1 MVVTTEE
8 LGCEWHLAGRRGQHG
23 ARAPEAAARVAASA
37 DPDPVLQQERQ
48 EGAQG
53 RRWDRRIPRPPQT
66 VRVFPGGA
74 LGPRRARLRTR
85 QPCAGFA
92 RASAC
97 SSQVLLNRWPRPGQL
112 PGRHRKFPAGCAA
125 TSPAN
130 ENAREAG
137 RGGRRG
143 RSREKGR
150 GRAAERTGGFMEGTD
165 GCAGE
170 RAPLLG
176 ARRAAFEGRRLAC
189 AAVLLT
195 ELLERAAFY
204 GVTANLV
211 LFLNGAPFGWEGAQA
226 SQALL
231 LFMGLTYLVSPF
243 GGWLAD
249 ARLGRARAILLSLAL
264 YLLGMLAFPLL
275 AAPSTRAALC
285 GTPRPTRVLNCSA
298 PSCLDPPARYCA
310 PAALG
315 ALAVV
320 GLGVGAVKANIT
332 PFGADQVKDRGPE
345 ATRRFFNWFYWSI
358 NLGAI
363 ISLGGIAYTQQNV
376 SFVAGYIVPTVC
388 IGVAFLLFL
397 CGQSVFIS
405 KPPDGSAFTDVFR
418 ILAYACRPQKR
429 TGEDARGGEG
439 SGGFPHSSKH
449 SLFGSCKMSRGGPF
463 TEDKVEDVRAL
474 VKVVP
479 VFLAL
484 IPYWTVYFQ
493 MQTTYVL
500 QSLHL
505 RIPEIASITAATHT
519 FPAAWLTMFDALLIL
534 LLVPLK
540 DKLVDPALR
549 RRGLLPSS
557 LKRIAVGMFFVMCSA
572 FAAGILESKRLDLV
586 KEKTINQTIGK
597 VVYFAADLP
606 IWWQV
611 PQYVLIGVSEI
622 FASIAGLEF
631 AYAAAPK
638 SMQSA
643 IMGLFFFFSGVGSF
657 VGSGLLA
664 LVSLKAIGWMSNHT
678 DFGNINGCHLNYYF
692 FLLAAVQGATLLLF
706 LVVSVRYDRQRAR
719 ASGAATPTGRRA

>member
-1 MVVTTEE
+1 M
-8 LGCEWHLAGRRGQHG
+8 
-23 ARAPEAAARVAASA
+23 
-37 DPDPVLQQERQ
+37 
-48 EGAQG
+48 EGAG
-53 RRWDRRIPRPPQT
+53 
-66 VRVFPGGA
+66 
-74 LGPRRARLRTR
+74 
-85 QPCAGFA
+85 
-92 RASAC
+92 
-97 SSQVLLNRWPRPGQL
+97 
-112 PGRHRKFPAGCAA
+112 
-125 TSPAN
+125 
-130 ENAREAG
+130 
-137 RGGRRG
+137 
-143 RSREKGR
+143 
-150 GRAAERTGGFMEGTD
+150 
-165 GCAGE
+165 GE

-176 ARRAAFEGRRLAC
+176 ARREAFAGRRAAC
-189 AAVLLT
+189 GAVLLT

-211 LFLNGAPFGWEGAQA
+211 LFVNGPRFGWEGAQA

-249 ARLGRARAILLSLAL
+249 AWLGRARAILLSLAL

-275 AAPSTRAALC
+275 AAPTTRAALC
-285 GTPRPTRVLNCSA
+285 GAPRPTRVRNCSA
-298 PSCLDPPARYCA
+298 PACADEPSRYCA
-310 PAALG
+310 PAVLT
-315 ALAVV
+315 ALAIV

-363 ISLGGIAYTQQNV
+363 VSLGGIAYIQQNV
-376 SFVAGYIVPTVC
+376 GFVTGYLIPTIC
-388 IGVAFLLFL
+388 IGVSFVVFL
-397 CGQSVFIS
+397 CAQSFFIT
-405 KPPDGSAFTDVFR
+405 KPPDGSAFTDMFK
-418 ILAYACRPQKR
+418 ILAYSCRPRK
-429 TGEDARGGEG
+429 RGGECSR
-439 SGGFPHSSKH
+439 SGEGIGVFQQSSKQ
-449 SLFGSCKMSRGGPF
+449 SLFDSCKMSRGGPF
-463 TEDKVEDVRAL
+463 TEDKVEDVKAL
-474 VKVVP
+474 VKIIP

-505 RIPEIASITAATHT
+505 KIPKISNVTTTPHT
-519 FPAAWLTMFDALLIL
+519 
-534 LLVPLK
+534 
-540 DKLVDPALR
+540 DKLVDPILR
-549 RRGLLPSS
+549 RNGLLPSS

-586 KEKTINQTIGK
+586 KEKTINQTIGN

-631 AYAAAPK
+631 AYSAAPK

-664 LVSLKAIGWMSNHT
+664 LVSIKAIGWMSNHT
-678 DFGNINGCHLNYYF
+678 DFGNINGCYLNYYF
-692 FLLAAVQGATLLLF
+692 FLLAAIQGATLLLF
-706 LVVSVRYDRQRAR
+706 LIVSVRYDRQRSR
-719 ASGAATPTGRRA
+719 ANGTPASRRT

>member
-1 MVVTTEE
+1 M
-8 LGCEWHLAGRRGQHG
+8 
-23 ARAPEAAARVAASA
+23 
-37 DPDPVLQQERQ
+37 
-48 EGAQG
+48 EGA
-53 RRWDRRIPRPPQT
+53 
-66 VRVFPGGA
+66 
-74 LGPRRARLRTR
+74 
-85 QPCAGFA
+85 
-92 RASAC
+92 
-97 SSQVLLNRWPRPGQL
+97 
-112 PGRHRKFPAGCAA
+112 
-125 TSPAN
+125 
-130 ENAREAG
+130 
-137 RGGRRG
+137 
-143 RSREKGR
+143 
-150 GRAAERTGGFMEGTD
+150 
-165 GCAGE
+165 AGE

-176 ARRAAFEGRRLAC
+176 ARREAFAGRRAAC

-211 LFLNGAPFGWEGAQA
+211 LFLNGAPFSWEGAQA

-231 LFMGLTYLVSPF
+231 LFMGLAYLVSPF

-249 ARLGRARAILLSLAL
+249 AQLGRARAILLSLAL

-275 AAPSTRAALC
+275 AAPATRAALC
-285 GTPRPTRVLNCSA
+285 GAPRPTRLRNCSA
-298 PSCLDPPARYCA
+298 PPCPDAPTRYCA
-310 PAALG
+310 PVALG
-315 ALAVV
+315 ALALV
-320 GLGVGAVKANIT
+320 GLGVGAVKANVT

-363 ISLGGIAYTQQNV
+363 ISLGGIAYIQQNV
-376 SFVAGYIVPTVC
+376 GFVTGYLIPAVC
-388 IGVAFLLFL
+388 VGVAFLVFL
-397 CGQSVFIS
+397 CGQSVFIT
-405 KPPDGSAFTDVFR
+405 KPPDGSAFTYVFK
-418 ILAYACRPQKR
+418 ILAYSCRPQKPIR
-429 TGEDARGGEG
+429 DHSQ
-439 SGGFPHSSKH
+439 SG
-449 SLFGSCKMSRGGPF
+449 SRGGPF
-463 TEDKVEDVRAL
+463 SEDTVEDVKAL
-474 VKVVP
+474 VKIIP

-505 RIPEIASITAATHT
+505 KIPAISRITATPHT
-519 FPAAWLTMFDALLIL
+519 FPAAWLTMFDAVLIL
-534 LLVPLK
+534 LLIPLK
-540 DKLVDPALR
+540 DKLVDPILR
-549 RRGLLPSS
+549 RHGLLPSS

-597 VVYFAADLP
+597 VVYYAADLP

-631 AYAAAPK
+631 AYSAAPK

-657 VGSGLLA
+657 VGSGLLE
-664 LVSLKAIGWMSNHT
+664 LVSIKAIGWMSNHT

-692 FLLAAVQGATLLLF
+692 FLLAAIQGATLLLF
-706 LVVSVRYDRQRAR
+706 LIVSVRYDRQRSR
-719 ASGAATPTGRRA
+719 ASGAPGSRRT